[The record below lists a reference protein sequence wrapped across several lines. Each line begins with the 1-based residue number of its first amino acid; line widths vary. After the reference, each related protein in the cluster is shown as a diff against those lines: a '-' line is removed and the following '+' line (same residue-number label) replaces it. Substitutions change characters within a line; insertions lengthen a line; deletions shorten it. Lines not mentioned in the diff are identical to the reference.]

1 MPGLP
6 RLVAFWDH
14 ERVRVMF
21 ASLAAYGHLY
31 PMMPLASACA
41 DAGHDVVIAT
51 GETFLGRLPLPT
63 VPAYPRSLT
72 LQGTI
77 RETRRRHPELH
88 GEAFTTAMF
97 AEVAPETTVPSML
110 EQCDRAEPDL
120 VVFEGMHTGAGV
132 AASVRGIPAAAFAI
146 ALAAGIY
153 GPLHSSTTESQREAW
168 TSRDRDVPAA
178 GLLADALIT
187 PVPPSLRGDDS
198 AGRLIPIR
206 SVAYSEP
213 DATAPAWLSAPAEWP
228 RIYLTLGTVSSVAVD
243 VLRRAVHELAELDAE
258 ILVAL
263 GPDGDADALGEAP
276 TGVHVERFVAQ
287 SAVLPH
293 IDLIVHHGGT
303 GTVLA
308 ALEAG
313 LPQLL
318 LPQHADQFLNADILA
333 AVHAARALT
342 DVLARPGEVEAMA
355 RALLAGTAER
365 SAALALRDEIA
376 AMPAPAEIVP
386 ALEELAVSAA

>member
-1 MPGLP
+1 
-6 RLVAFWDH
+6 
-14 ERVRVMF
+14 MF
-21 ASLAAYGHLY
+21 ASLGAYGHLY

-51 GETFLGRLPLPT
+51 GEPFLGRLPFAT
-63 VPAYPRSLT
+63 VPAYPSSLT

-77 RETRRRHPELH
+77 RETRRRHRLH

-97 AEVAPETTVPSML
+97 AEVAPEVTAPSML
-110 EQCDRAEPDL
+110 EQCDLIEPDL

-153 GPLHSSTTESQREAW
+153 GPLHSKTTDSRRAAW
-168 TSRDRDVPAA
+168 TSRDREAPAA

-187 PVPPSLRGDDS
+187 PVPPSLRRDDPVE
-198 AGRLIPIR
+198 RLIPIR

-213 DATAPAWLSAPAEWP
+213 GATAPAWLSAPAERP

-243 VLRRAVHELAELDAE
+243 VLRRAMHELAELDAE
-258 ILVAL
+258 ILVAV

-276 TGVHVERFVAQ
+276 AGVRVERFVAQ

-293 IDLIVHHGGT
+293 VDLIVHHGGT

-308 ALEAG
+308 ALGAG

-318 LPQHADQFLNADILA
+318 LPQHADQFLNADLLT

-342 DVLARPGEVEAMA
+342 DVLANPGEIEAMA

-365 SAALALRDEIA
+365 SAAVALRDEIA
-376 AMPAPAEIVP
+376 AMPAPADVVP
-386 ALEELAVSAA
+386 ELETLVSG